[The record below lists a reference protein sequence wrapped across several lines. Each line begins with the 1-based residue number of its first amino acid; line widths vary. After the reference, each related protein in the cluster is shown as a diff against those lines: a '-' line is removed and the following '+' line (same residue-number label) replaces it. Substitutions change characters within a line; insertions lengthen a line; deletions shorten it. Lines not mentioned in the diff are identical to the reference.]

1 MQSKEW
7 PGSEEVNFWR
17 NTVHEKGERK
27 NAIQIENPMQQEA
40 SSC

>member
-7 PGSEEVNFWR
+7 PGSEEVNIWR
-17 NTVHEKGERK
+17 STVHKKGQK
-27 NAIQIENPMQQEA
+27 NADQIENPTQQEA